1 MFYYSTSSTV
11 YNIIYTSYQ
20 LRFPFSLCHHSFY
33 PISSINHP
41 KNSGQKT
48 VFFHSFLAPKS
59 PLNHYMLW
67 SNPIISPLNHNTS
80 SELYS
85 QREIIRLFR
94 IPHKYS
100 KDAVFMLL
108 LHLSRPLKIYFSIR
122 LFNFFTALTSCNSSF
137 VNIANYLI
145 FL

>member
-33 PISSINHP
+33 PMSSINHP

-85 QREIIRLFR
+85 QRAPFVETYPLHKPFPPYILYPAEPPNLVLEKSVYRKYIQYGQ
-94 IPHKYS
+94 PH
-100 KDAVFMLL
+100 
-108 LHLSRPLKIYFSIR
+108 
-122 LFNFFTALTSCNSSF
+122 NQ
-137 VNIANYLI
+137 
-145 FL
+145 